1 MMNRIL
7 QKVVVIG
14 RSHSGKTDLVYQIL
28 EMTGPE
34 KSGRINP
41 MDFYSRTFQVAD
53 VEVKMVVWDLAGEER
68 FTMVRRS
75 CFNGSQ
81 AAVIVFDQNDPSA
94 REDIRT
100 WNSEIA
106 EDGPIPAI
114 LLVEN
119 KLRDLSGIGELTEE
133 LKVSGNHLIEVDIS
147 TGDGIASVREW
158 LLETAGAK
166 AQPVQ

>member
-7 QKVVVIG
+7 RKVVVIG

-28 EMTGPE
+28 EM
-34 KSGRINP
+34 SGNASSARLNP
-41 MDFYSRTFQVAD
+41 MDFYSRTFEVAD
-53 VEVKMVVWDLAGEER
+53 AEVKMVVWDLAGEER

-75 CFNGSQ
+75 CYNGTQ
-81 AAVIVFDQNDPSA
+81 AALIVFDQNDPLA

-100 WNSEIA
+100 WNCEIA

-114 LLVEN
+114 LLVQN
-119 KLRDLSGIGELTEE
+119 KLNNQPGAGELAEE
-133 LKVSGNHLIEVDIS
+133 LKASGNHLIEVDIS

-158 LLETAGAK
+158 LLETADAK